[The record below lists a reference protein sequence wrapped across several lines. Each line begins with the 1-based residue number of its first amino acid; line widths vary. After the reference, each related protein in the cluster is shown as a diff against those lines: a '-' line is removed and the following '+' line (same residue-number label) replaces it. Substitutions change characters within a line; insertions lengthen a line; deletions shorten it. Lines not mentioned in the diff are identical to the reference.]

1 MTTTETAFAADM
13 LELFR
18 RVGEAEAWRLLDQMA
33 EASDDGASR
42 EELHQMVRD
51 ALADQPV
58 VH

>member
-1 MTTTETAFAADM
+1 MTTAETAFAADM

-18 RVGEAEAWRLLDQMA
+18 RAGEAGAWRLLDQMA